1 MAVCNS
7 HKHRAHVGELA
18 LQDLQMNKTLKLE
31 YRENACRYLAIPE
44 SLLLDNSHLSDL
56 VYTNQKVGV
65 RMIWNNHKI
74 LIEDSHSNIDL
85 IVLMLAEAEW
95 LEYEDIIVRY
105 P

>member
-1 MAVCNS
+1 
-7 HKHRAHVGELA
+7 
-18 LQDLQMNKTLKLE
+18 MNKTLELE
-31 YRENACRYLAIPE
+31 YRTNACRYLAIPE
-44 SLLLDNSHLSDL
+44 LLLSENNHLNDL

>member
-1 MAVCNS
+1 MT
-7 HKHRAHVGELA
+7 
-18 LQDLQMNKTLKLE
+18 MNKTVKLE
-31 YRENACRYLAIPE
+31 YRTNACRYLAIPE
-44 SLLLDNSHLSDL
+44 LLLLDNSHLNDL

>member
-1 MAVCNS
+1 MT
-7 HKHRAHVGELA
+7 
-18 LQDLQMNKTLKLE
+18 MNKTVKLE
-31 YRENACRYLAIPE
+31 YRTNACRYLAIPE
-44 SLLLDNSHLSDL
+44 LLLLDNSHLNDL

-74 LIEDSHSNIDL
+74 MIEDSHSNIDL

>member
-1 MAVCNS
+1 
-7 HKHRAHVGELA
+7 
-18 LQDLQMNKTLKLE
+18 MNKTLELE
-31 YRENACRYLAIPE
+31 YRTNACRYLAIPE
-44 SLLLDNSHLSDL
+44 LLLSENNHLNDL

-74 LIEDSHSNIDL
+74 MIEDSHSNIDL

>member
-1 MAVCNS
+1 
-7 HKHRAHVGELA
+7 
-18 LQDLQMNKTLKLE
+18 MNNTKF
-31 YRENACRYLAIPE
+31 LAIPE
-44 SLLLDNSHLSDL
+44 SLLLDNSHLNDL

-74 LIEDSHSNIDL
+74 MIEDSHSNIDL

-95 LEYEDIIVRY
+95 HQHEDIIIRY

>member
-1 MAVCNS
+1 
-7 HKHRAHVGELA
+7 
-18 LQDLQMNKTLKLE
+18 MNKTLELE
-31 YRENACRYLAIPE
+31 YRTNACRYLAIPE
-44 SLLLDNSHLSDL
+44 LLLSENNHLNDL

-95 LEYEDIIVRY
+95 LQYEDIIIRY

>member
-1 MAVCNS
+1 MFSSV
-7 HKHRAHVGELA
+7 EI
-18 LQDLQMNKTLKLE
+18 MNKTKF
-31 YRENACRYLAIPE
+31 LAIPE
-44 SLLLDNSHLSDL
+44 LLLLDNSHLNDL

-95 LEYEDIIVRY
+95 LEYEDILVRY

>member
-1 MAVCNS
+1 
-7 HKHRAHVGELA
+7 
-18 LQDLQMNKTLKLE
+18 MNNTKF
-31 YRENACRYLAIPE
+31 LAIPE
-44 SLLLDNSHLSDL
+44 SLLLDNSHLNDL

-74 LIEDSHSNIDL
+74 MIEDSHSNIDL